1 MEMSENMTELGVAL
15 SKFQGEVNNVS
26 KDKSG
31 YGYKYADL
39 AQILDVVRPLLS
51 KHGLSVI
58 QMPGKSESGVT
69 VSTMI
74 LHSSGQWIKSET
86 QLPMETAAKMSAAQ
100 AAGSVITY
108 ARRYALA
115 AALGIAQEDDDAA
128 KPESGYA
135 VANKVVAASQASTK
149 KAAPASTPA
158 NNAMQVSEGKNWKQ
172 FCSAAKAKFETL
184 ATGGQLRAW
193 AEENDDHLQTLAV
206 QDNALYQDVLA
217 AWKARKTYVDN
228 HPQPAVTTGTEPD
241 PKPADVLADL
251 KKKAGVSDDDEIPF

>member
-1 MEMSENMTELGVAL
+1 MQMSENLTELGVAL

-51 KHGLSVI
+51 KHGLSVV

-69 VSTMI
+69 VSTML
-74 LHSSGQWIKSET
+74 LHSSGQWLQSET
-86 QLPMETAAKMSAAQ
+86 QLPMDTAAKMSAAQ

-135 VANKVVAASQASTK
+135 VANKVVAASK
-149 KAAPASTPA
+149 KAAPASEKKG
-158 NNAMQVSEGKNWKQ
+158 MDWQQ
-172 FCSAAKAKFETL
+172 FCSAAKSRFETFG
-184 ATGGQLRAW
+184 TGGQLRAW

-206 QDNALYQDVLA
+206 QDNALYQDLLG
-217 AWKARKTYVDN
+217 AWKARKDYVDN

-241 PKPADVLADL
+241 PNPADVLADL
-251 KKKAGVSDDDEIPF
+251 KKKAGVSDEEIPF

>member
-1 MEMSENMTELGVAL
+1 MEMSESLTEIGVAL

-39 AQILDVVRPLLS
+39 AQILDVVRPLLA

-58 QMPGKSESGVT
+58 QMPGKSDSGVT
-69 VSTMI
+69 VSTMV
-74 LHSSGQWIKSET
+74 LHTSGQWIKSET
-86 QLPMETAAKMSAAQ
+86 ELPMDSAAKMSAAQ

-115 AALGIAQEDDDAA
+115 AALGIAQEDDDAK
-128 KPESGYA
+128 KPESGYE
-135 VANKVVAASQASTK
+135 VANKVVAASQAAAK
-149 KAAPASTPA
+149 KQAP
-158 NNAMQVSEGKNWKQ
+158 VSQPEVSMTVNEQPNWRK
-172 FCSAAKAKFETL
+172 FCSAAKARFETL
-184 ATGGQLRAW
+184 GTGGQLRAW
-193 AEENDDHLQTLAV
+193 AEENDDKLQTLAV

-228 HPQPAVTTGTEPD
+228 HPQPAVTMGNEPD
-241 PKPADVLADL
+241 PNPADVLADL
-251 KKKAGVSDDDEIPF
+251 KKKAGISDNEIPF

>member
-1 MEMSENMTELGVAL
+1 MEMSESLAEIGVAL

-26 KDKSG
+26 KDKAG

-39 AQILDVVRPLLS
+39 AQILDVVRPLLA

-58 QMPGKSESGVT
+58 QMPGKSDSGVT
-69 VSTMI
+69 VSTMV
-74 LHSSGQWIKSET
+74 LHTSGQWIKSET
-86 QLPMETAAKMSAAQ
+86 ELPMDSAAKMSAAQ

-115 AALGIAQEDDDAA
+115 AALGIAQEDDDAR
-128 KPESGYA
+128 KPENGYA
-135 VANKVVAASQASTK
+135 AANKVVAASQASAK
-149 KAAPASTPA
+149 KPAPASE
-158 NNAMQVSEGKNWKQ
+158 NKGMDWQQ
-172 FCSAAKAKFETL
+172 FCSAAKSKFETFG
-184 ATGGQLRAW
+184 TGGQLRAW

-206 QDNALYQDVLA
+206 QDNALYQDLLG

-241 PKPADVLADL
+241 KSPADVLADL
-251 KKKAGVSDDDEIPF
+251 KKKAGISDEEIPF

>member
-1 MEMSENMTELGVAL
+1 MQMSENLTELGVAL

-51 KHGLSVI
+51 KHGLSVV

-74 LHSSGQWIKSET
+74 LHSSGQWLQSET
-86 QLPMETAAKMSAAQ
+86 QLPMDTAAKMSAAQ

-135 VANKVVAASQASTK
+135 VANKVVAASK
-149 KAAPASTPA
+149 KAAP
-158 NNAMQVSEGKNWKQ
+158 VSQPEVSMTVDEKPNWKK
-172 FCSAAKAKFETL
+172 FCSSAKAKFETFG
-184 ATGGQLRAW
+184 TGGQLRAW

-206 QDNALYQDVLA
+206 QDNALYQDLLG

-241 PKPADVLADL
+241 PNPADVLADL
-251 KKKAGVSDDDEIPF
+251 KKKAGVSDEKIPF

>member
-1 MEMSENMTELGVAL
+1 MQMSENLTELGVAL

-51 KHGLSVI
+51 KHGLSVV

-74 LHSSGQWIKSET
+74 LHSSGQWLQSET

-135 VANKVVAASQASTK
+135 AANKVVAASQASSK
-149 KAAPASTPA
+149 KAAPASTKGPDW
-158 NNAMQVSEGKNWKQ
+158 QQ
-172 FCSAAKAKFETL
+172 FCSAAKAKFETFS
-184 ATGGQLRAW
+184 TGGQLRAW

-206 QDNALYQDVLA
+206 QDNALYQDLLG

-251 KKKAGVSDDDEIPF
+251 KKKAGVSDDEIPF

>member
-1 MEMSENMTELGVAL
+1 MQMSESLTELGVAL

-39 AQILDVVRPLLS
+39 AQILEAVRPLLS
-51 KHGLSVI
+51 KHGLSVV
-58 QMPGKSESGVT
+58 QMPGKSDSGVT
-69 VSTMI
+69 VTTML
-74 LHSSGQWIKSET
+74 LHSSGQWVQSET
-86 QLPMETAAKMSAAQ
+86 QLPMDTAAKMSAAQ

-135 VANKVVAASQASTK
+135 AANKVVAASQASSAK
-149 KAAPASTPA
+149 KAAPASA
-158 NNAMQVSEGKNWKQ
+158 QKGIDWQK
-172 FCSAAKAKFETL
+172 FCSASKSKFETFS
-184 ATGGQLRAW
+184 TGGQLRAW
-193 AEENDDHLQTLAV
+193 AEENDDQLQTLAV
-206 QDNALYQDVLA
+206 QDNALYQDLLG

-228 HPQPAVTTGTEPD
+228 HPQPAVTSGTEPD
-241 PKPADVLADL
+241 PNPADVLADL
-251 KKKAGVSDDDEIPF
+251 KKKAGVSDEEIPF

>member
-1 MEMSENMTELGVAL
+1 MQMSENLTELGVAL

-39 AQILDVVRPLLS
+39 AQILEAVRPLLS
-51 KHGLSVI
+51 KHGLSVV

-74 LHSSGQWIKSET
+74 LHSSGQWLQSET
-86 QLPMETAAKMSAAQ
+86 QLPMDTAAKMSAAQ

-128 KPESGYA
+128 PVKKQSPVSQPEVSMTVDEKP
-135 VANKVVAASQASTK
+135 
-149 KAAPASTPA
+149 
-158 NNAMQVSEGKNWKQ
+158 NWKK
-172 FCSAAKAKFETL
+172 FCSSAKAKFETFG
-184 ATGGQLRAW
+184 TGGQLRAW

-206 QDNALYQDVLA
+206 QDNALYQDLLG

-241 PKPADVLADL
+241 PNPAEVLADL
-251 KKKAGVSDDDEIPF
+251 KKKAGASDEEIPF